1 VAVLVAKAELPD
13 ALSEL
18 PLGHPDRKA
27 RQAVGDFEKCDLARQ
42 VHTPSPSFT
51 ARSKMSKPLSVIPQR
66 LHPAAIKQ
74 KPGLVLLTAFGS
86 TYV

>member
-1 VAVLVAKAELPD
+1 MAVLVAKAELPD

-27 RQAVGDFEKCDLARQ
+27 RQAVGDFEKCDPARQ

-51 ARSKMSKPLSVIPQR
+51 ARERMAWAMVSHTFSRESGTVPYISSATFTALS
-66 LHPAAIKQ
+66 
-74 KPGLVLLTAFGS
+74 
-86 TYV
+86 